1 MRSPPRSD
9 MVMGFPFGILL
20 RWVNATTTAQ
30 APVPQASVSPEPRS
44 HTRMR
49 RWVGDSCS
57 TISVFTRSGN
67 SG

>member
-1 MRSPPRSD
+1 MSD
-9 MVMGFPFGILL
+9 TVIGSPFGILP

-30 APVPQASVSPEPRS
+30 APVPQARVSPDPRS
-44 HTRMR
+44 QTRMR

-67 SG
+67 RG